1 MAMRR
6 QAGFSLIELMVS
18 AALMMILMIGVT
30 RAFTT
35 QQHTY
40 IVVDQV
46 TEAQQNLRAVGD
58 LVERD
63 VRRAGF
69 MVPSNAAVCAYD
81 DTDGPDTLF
90 VSNTDVIRTVFDLED
105 VNVSLTGNKGV
116 KVTGAGSTFDAAG
129 AAFSLTLEQLWVDYD
144 DPGTTADNSDFAV
157 GHGVIVV
164 SEYNEDAAVAC
175 GKITALVGKTLTV
188 NFGGTSTGA
197 VGTNAGVLAIPAHVY
212 ELSLGT
218 SGNPNRLLRDGQLLA
233 SDVED
238 FQITWFF
245 DDDEDL
251 VVDAGEMHG
260 SATGTD
266 QPWELSPVADR
277 PNFSTLREVGVNL
290 VTVTRTDDPNTDYQ
304 MGAGQATGNREASSL
319 PSGDGKRRRV
329 SSTRVRLRN
338 VLGEDV

>member
-18 AALMMILMIGVT
+18 AALMLILMIGVT

-35 QQHTY
+35 QQQTY

-90 VSNTDVIRTVFDLED
+90 VSNTDVIRTVYDLED
-105 VNVSLTGNKGV
+105 VNASLTGNKGA
-116 KVTGAGSTFDAAG
+116 KVSGAGSTFDAAG
-129 AAFSLTLEQLWVDYD
+129 GAFSMTLEQLWVDYND
-144 DPGTTADNSDFAV
+144 TGTTADDSDFAV
-157 GHGVIVV
+157 GQGVIVA

-175 GKITALVGKTLTV
+175 GKITAISGKTLTV

-197 VGTNAGVLAIPAHVY
+197 VGTTFDCTPGINVRMRFLGSVVGGWMSQRTPR
-212 ELSLGT
+212 LSV
-218 SGNPNRLLRDGQLLA
+218 R
-233 SDVED
+233 
-238 FQITWFF
+238 
-245 DDDEDL
+245 
-251 VVDAGEMHG
+251 
-260 SATGTD
+260 
-266 QPWELSPVADR
+266 
-277 PNFSTLREVGVNL
+277 REVSL
-290 VTVTRTDDPNTDYQ
+290 K
-304 MGAGQATGNREASSL
+304 SSW
-319 PSGDGKRRRV
+319 KK
-329 SSTRVRLRN
+329 N
-338 VLGEDV
+338 A

>member
-1 MAMRR
+1 MRR
-6 QAGFSLIELMVS
+6 QAGFSLVELMVS
-18 AALMMILMIGVT
+18 AALMLILMIGVT

-46 TEAQQNLRAVGD
+46 TEAQQNLRAIAD

-63 VRRAGF
+63 VRRAGY
-69 MVPSNAAVCAYD
+69 MVPANAAVCAYD

-90 VSNTDVIRTVFDLED
+90 VSNTDVIRSVFDLEAE
-105 VNVSLTGNKGV
+105 NESLSGNKGAPAD
-116 KVTGAGSTFDAAG
+116 GAG
-129 AAFSLTLEQLWVDYD
+129 AAFNATGASFSLNLERLWVDFQD
-144 DPGTTADNSDFAV
+144 DGDDFAV
-157 GHGVIVV
+157 GEGVIVV
-164 SEYNEDAAVAC
+164 SEFNEDAAVAC
-175 GKITALVGKTLTV
+175 GKITAITNKTLTV

-197 VGTNAGVLAIPAHVY
+197 VGTAAGVLAIPAHVY

-238 FQITWFF
+238 FQVTWFF

-260 SATGTD
+260 TSGGTA
-266 QPWELSPVADR
+266 QPWELTPIGNR

-290 VTVTRTDDPNTDYQ
+290 VTVTRTDDPNSDYQ
-304 MGAGQATGNREASSL
+304 MGAGQVTGNRLASSL
-319 PSGDGKRRRV
+319 PTGDGKRRRV

>member
-1 MAMRR
+1 MRS

-18 AALMMILMIGVT
+18 AALMLILMVAVT

-46 TEAQQNLRAVGD
+46 TEAQQNLRAIAD

-63 VRRAGF
+63 VRRAGY
-69 MVPSNAAVCAYD
+69 MVPANAAVCAYD

-90 VSNTDVIRTVFDLED
+90 VSKTDAIRTVYDLED
-105 VNVSLTGNKGV
+105 ENLSLSANKGA
-116 KVTGAGSTFDAAG
+116 KVAGAGSTFNATG
-129 AAFSLTLEQLWVDYD
+129 ASFSLTVEQLWADYD
-144 DPGTTADNSDFAV
+144 DPGDPDDNVDFAV
-157 GHGVIVV
+157 GEGVIVA
-164 SEYNEDAAVAC
+164 SEYNEDASVAC
-175 GKITALVGKTLTV
+175 GKITAISGKTLTV

-218 SGNPNRLLRDGQLLA
+218 SGNPNRLLRNGQLLA

-238 FQITWFF
+238 FQVTWFF
-245 DDDEDL
+245 DDDGDL
-251 VVDAGEMHG
+251 VVDASEMHG
-260 SATGTD
+260 TALGVD
-266 QPWELSPVADR
+266 QPWELSPLANR

-304 MGAGQATGNREASSL
+304 MGAGQVTGNRDASSL